1 MSEET
6 TRPPRRARPRKPIK
20 GAVPHA
26 GGRPTLLNED
36 LIKKI
41 VSFLSVGTYIETAS
55 AACGVP
61 KQQLY
66 AWMKDAAYLMRLRH
80 EAHERDEPFPL
91 NDKERMLLKFS
102 DAVEQAMAQAEIR
115 DLTTITLAA
124 RAGQWQAS
132 AWRLERRFPKKYG
145 RQYVIEAEK
154 PEPQTDGM
162 KHIDVS
168 KLPDDKLKQLE
179 NFLSEIVNEPNETE
193 KEQP

>member
-1 MSEET
+1 MSEEDKAQEPT
-6 TRPPRRARPRKPIK
+6 RRARPRKPIK
-20 GAVPHA
+20 GVVPHA

-41 VSFLSVGTYIETAS
+41 VQFLSVGTYIETAS

-66 AWMKDAAYLMRLRH
+66 AWMKDAAHLMRMRH
-80 EAHERDEPFPL
+80 EAHERCESFPL

-115 DLTTITLAA
+115 DLTTISLAA

-145 RQYVIEAEK
+145 RQYIVEPEK
-154 PEPQTDGM
+154 TADSTEPKM
-162 KHIDVS
+162 IDVT

-179 NFLSEIVNEPNETE
+179 QILTEIVTEP
-193 KEQP
+193 KEQS